1 MKKLKTLMA
10 GLAIAVSAT
19 TAQAGLL
26 IVDIAG
32 WGTGPADPNS
42 AQYNL
47 GVGTLIT
54 GASYEGLVFDSSG
67 DAYNDELLLS
77 LNDSSAYLSFWDVNV
92 AGTGNVQ
99 GLVGPV
105 SAPFANPGYVGGPF
119 TLTTGELWVEVYTED
134 DPSLH
139 SIREGALHIQYEQTG
154 QVPAP
159 ATLALFGL
167 GLLGLGFSRRK
178 A

>member
-54 GASYEGLVFDSSG
+54 GASYEGLAFESS
-67 DAYNDELLLS
+67 DNAYNDELLLS
-77 LNDSSAYLSFWDVNV
+77 LNDSSAYVSFWDVNV

-99 GLVGPV
+99 GPFGQV
-105 SAPFANPGYVGGPF
+105 SAPFANPGYLGGPF
-119 TLTTGELWVEVYTED
+119 TLTTGLLWVEVYTEGD
-134 DPSLH
+134 ASLQ
-139 SIREGALHIQYEQTG
+139 SISEGFLNIQYETA
-154 QVPAP
+154 QVPVP